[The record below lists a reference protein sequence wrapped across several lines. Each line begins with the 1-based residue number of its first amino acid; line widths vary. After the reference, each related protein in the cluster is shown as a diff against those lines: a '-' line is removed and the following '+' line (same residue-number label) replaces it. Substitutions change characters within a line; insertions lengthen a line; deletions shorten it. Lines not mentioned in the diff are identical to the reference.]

1 MVLIPKFKDVC
12 VFEKKNKV
20 AIKVLGWDS
29 DAEEVTHLRGAE
41 VKYPLA
47 ITPFLYEGHYFVVKN
62 MSCLVSRQLVDN
74 TTYFCDYCCFRHRE
88 KEKVEEH
95 QKLCKTDDITLKDM
109 PKPGERVRFKNYE
122 WTIEQPFVVIADF
135 ESCLTPIDIR
145 KGKGTIQYQEH
156 KPSGYAY
163 QLISRVDPKDN
174 KLVPY
179 TAQSDDEDV
188 AEHFFNSLEE
198 TTRELY
204 SKYGE
209 PKPMIITDQQQREFD
224 LAERCWICGGKGW
237 DEEELKKVR
246 NHCHYTGTYRE
257 AAHSTLS

>member
-1 MVLIPKFKDVC
+1 MLLIPKFKDVC

-109 PKPGERVRFKNYE
+109 PNRV
-122 WTIEQPFVVIADF
+122 
-135 ESCLTPIDIR
+135 
-145 KGKGTIQYQEH
+145 KGCGSKIM
-156 KPSGYAY
+156 SGP
-163 QLISRVDPKDN
+163 LSNR
-174 KLVPY
+174 
-179 TAQSDDEDV
+179 
-188 AEHFFNSLEE
+188 SL
-198 TTRELY
+198 
-204 SKYGE
+204 
-209 PKPMIITDQQQREFD
+209 
-224 LAERCWICGGKGW
+224 
-237 DEEELKKVR
+237 
-246 NHCHYTGTYRE
+246 
-257 AAHSTLS
+257 